1 MYHDRPGDGAGV
13 CGFAVPGDESR
24 RFHQSIKNPPHLS
37 NRLFIPHEHLYSS
50 KNLANVVFFNIFSIK
65 RRSAKRAW

>member
-1 MYHDRPGDGAGV
+1 MIPPIKQKAATPKQRA
-13 CGFAVPGDESR
+13 
-24 RFHQSIKNPPHLS
+24 FHPARTSV
-37 NRLFIPHEHLYSS
+37 FV